1 MPEAFCFD
9 MYGTLFDTQSVA
21 AAVRERVDAPDAVVA
36 DLVELWRRKQLQYSY
51 QAALMEAYEP
61 FWAVTGHALE
71 YSLAYYGID
80 RDAVDTGAILQSY
93 EHLRPYDDA
102 VTALEA
108 LSDHDV
114 RVSILSNGNPSM
126 LETLAEN
133 AGLDGYFEAIVSA
146 DEVSTFKPAPAVY
159 RNAADRLNEAIE
171 DCWLISSNAWDVA
184 GAAQAGM
191 GVAWVNRANEPQE
204 RIGGD
209 PTATVDSLEALP
221 GLL

>member
-21 AAVRERVDAPDAVVA
+21 AAVREHIDAPDPVVA

-51 QAALMEAYEP
+51 QVALMEAYEP
-61 FWAVTGHALE
+61 FWNVTEHALE
-71 YSLAYYGID
+71 YSLTFYKID
-80 RDAVDTGAILQSY
+80 QDAVDTGAILQSY
-93 EHLRPYDDA
+93 EHLSPYDDA
-102 VTALEA
+102 VAALDA
-108 LSDHDV
+108 LSDRDV
-114 RVSILSNGNPSM
+114 HLSILSNGNPSM
-126 LETLAEN
+126 LETLAAN
-133 AGLDGYFEAIVSA
+133 AGLDGYFEAIISA

-159 RNAADRLNEAIE
+159 QNAAARLGEAIE

-191 GVAWVNRANEPQE
+191 SVAWVNRANEPQE
-204 RIGGD
+204 RIGGE
-209 PTATVDSLEALP
+209 PTETVDTLEALP